1 MIIDACKQS
10 NGFQFLYPNEMKLR
24 QRVEKIATTIYGADG
39 VDWSPE
45 AKAKAEFFESDPIYD
60 EYSTVMV
67 KTQLSLT
74 HLPSKKGVPKGWR
87 LPIRDILLYSGAKF
101 LCPCAGTIS
110 LMPGTASDPSFRNV
124 DIDVRTGRVS
134 GLS

>member
-1 MIIDACKQS
+1 
-10 NGFQFLYPNEMKLR
+10 MKLR

-45 AKAKAEFFESDPIYD
+45 AEAKAKFFESDPIYD
-60 EYSTVMV
+60 DYSTMMV

-74 HLPSKKGVPKGWR
+74 HIPEKKGVPKGWR

-110 LMPGTASDPSFRNV
+110 LMPGTASDPAFRHLDV
-124 DIDVRTGRVS
+124 DVKTGKVS